1 MIKIGIG
8 LGSRYF
14 TSVSGGTQPP
24 ASAPASLTITFG
36 QGVEADDV
44 IYLTINGVQN
54 TVSLGYQGS
63 GWNVS
68 IWGYDGEDLRLFS
81 GLEIATEFSQ
91 YIQTTFSSS
100 LTVSRVN
107 NVVTLT
113 TIATQ
118 GASLTASCGLPI
130 FPNRPLTVT
139 PAPSYAIQLG
149 YDENQDYSAC
159 FAGQGTYYSNTL
171 SLQVESLLYFD
182 SQMTLIAPYGYY
194 SDTVNLYTIDFLGKV
209 TNRVNGFCNL

>member
-14 TSVSGGTQPP
+14 TSVRSGTTPP
-24 ASAPASLTITFG
+24 SSGAASKTITFG
-36 QGVEADDV
+36 QGVEADDL
-44 IYLTINGVQN
+44 IYLTINGAQN

-68 IWGYDGEDLRLFS
+68 IWGYDSEDVRLFS

-91 YIQTTFSSS
+91 YIQATFSSS

-118 GASLTASCGLPI
+118 GATLTATCNLPI
-130 FPNRPLTVT
+130 FPNVPLT
-139 PAPSYAIQLG
+139 
-149 YDENQDYSAC
+149 
-159 FAGQGTYYSNTL
+159 
-171 SLQVESLLYFD
+171 
-182 SQMTLIAPYGYY
+182 
-194 SDTVNLYTIDFLGKV
+194 
-209 TNRVNGFCNL
+209 